1 MGSWDSTTVAKVVD
15 EGMDAFDRLR
25 QRLLAFSSTSFS
37 PFPVEEE
44 EEEKEE
50 NTDHTAQVTSDKQ
63 SVVPPAVPPAASRPI
78 VATHVRPAY
87 WRSSAD
93 ELNHRSP
100 PCGLFNRL
108 VHEEMSTVNPSMA
121 QQQIDRDLA
130 RTFCVV
136 RGLRVPQ
143 EEAMHKLRAVLV
155 AYAAYNPQI
164 GYCQG
169 MNQLAAILLL
179 VVDEESA
186 FWCLTALVEC
196 VFVGYFS
203 ESMEMAHIDQE
214 VLSDLLMERDPE
226 LSAHL
231 LALDAPPSIVTI
243 QWLLTGFVNSAL
255 PLEALLRVWDRLFS
269 PSERHLTFL
278 FRIAAALLM
287 RHRENLLAAREL
299 DDIMPVYFTM
309 GAELTDADD
318 VEQLLDAA
326 EALRSASVLQPQRF
340 HSLRM
345 QHAAKLGEQRQQ
357 DASLVVQSHIN
368 TAKAIAAEMASP
380 PLFEPSSSAQ
390 APHPLGPAPDGVTGT
405 ASSGWTLISAAEASA
420 DGDVDGWD
428 VVQPPLPHQTPSKGC
443 SLSFVVHQLQV
454 PLIHDEHFRP
464 SEKRGEGGSVAR
476 SSAERQ

>member
-1 MGSWDSTTVAKVVD
+1 
-15 EGMDAFDRLR
+15 
-25 QRLLAFSSTSFS
+25 
-37 PFPVEEE
+37 
-44 EEEKEE
+44 
-50 NTDHTAQVTSDKQ
+50 
-63 SVVPPAVPPAASRPI
+63 
-78 VATHVRPAY
+78 
-87 WRSSAD
+87 
-93 ELNHRSP
+93 
-100 PCGLFNRL
+100 
-108 VHEEMSTVNPSMA
+108 
-121 QQQIDRDLA
+121 
-130 RTFCVV
+130 
-136 RGLRVPQ
+136 
-143 EEAMHKLRAVLV
+143 MHKLRAALRVCRIQPSDRVL
-155 AYAAYNPQI
+155 P
-164 GYCQG
+164 G
-169 MNQLAAILLL
+169 MNQLAAILL

-196 VFVGYFS
+196 VLVGYFS

-214 VLSDLLMERDPE
+214 VLSDLLEHDPE

-231 LALDAPPSIVTI
+231 LALTRRRASYNPVAPD
-243 QWLLTGFVNSAL
+243 GFVNSAL

-269 PSERHLTFL
+269 PSERHLTFH